1 MDENVRN
8 EYLHI
13 TRKMLSLGIIRIS
26 DIYPKVRI
34 ANPEFYSLALTYS
47 SKTSK
52 QSFLEDLKLL
62 YQDIQKCNEL
72 LTEYNVFGNQKQT
85 LENIF
90 YHFIKDNQ
98 YKGDN
103 DVEFFRKNFKK

>member
-1 MDENVRN
+1 
-8 EYLHI
+8 
-13 TRKMLSLGIIRIS
+13 
-26 DIYPKVRI
+26 
-34 ANPEFYSLALTYS
+34 
-47 SKTSK
+47 
-52 QSFLEDLKLL
+52 
-62 YQDIQKCNEL
+62 

>member
-72 LTEYNVFGNQKQT
+72 LTEYNVFGNQKQA
-85 LENIF
+85 
-90 YHFIKDNQ
+90 
-98 YKGDN
+98 
-103 DVEFFRKNFKK
+103 V